1 MKKNIVILLTL
12 LFAGLVQAQKVTV
25 NQTDQKVNK
34 ITRPGAAVYLE
45 LDEKTVS
52 NLWKK
57 QFKDFGKVST
67 SGGDYYI
74 EAATVPG
81 INSIVRT
88 ISRVEKSGKGTMVWM
103 AVDMGDEWAQSGGA
117 GWGAIEKILH
127 NFGVTAY
134 KEDIMEQIA
143 DAEKALGKT
152 VKDQEKTI
160 KDGENLQSD
169 FEDNAEE
176 KIRLENALKDNAA
189 KKQQLTQDIEQ
200 NKKDKERMAGEVDKM
215 KKAVDVVKQKLNQ
228 VQ

>member
-1 MKKNIVILLTL
+1 MKRNIAIV
-12 LFAGLVQAQKVTV
+12 LFFMFAVMANAQKVTV

-45 LDEKTVS
+45 LDEKLVS

-57 QFKDFGKVST
+57 QFKDYGKVST

-81 INSIVRT
+81 ISSIVRT

-103 AVDMGDEWAQSGGA
+103 AVDMGDEWAQSGGK
-117 GWGAIEKILH
+117 GWAAIEKILH

-143 DAEKALGKT
+143 DAEKALEKT
-152 VKDQEKTI
+152 VKQQEKTI
-160 KDGENLQSD
+160 KEGDNLQSD
-169 FEDNAEE
+169 YEDNAEE

-189 KKQQLTQDIEQ
+189 QKVQLQQSIEQ
-200 NKKDKERMAGEVDKM
+200 NKKDKERMVGEVDKM
-215 KKAVDVVKQKLNQ
+215 KKAVDVVKQKLSQ

>member
-1 MKKNIVILLTL
+1 MKKNIIILLAL
-12 LFAGLVQAQKVTV
+12 LFAGIVQAQKVTV

-34 ITRPGAAVYLE
+34 ITRPGAAIYLE

-57 QFKDFGKVST
+57 QFKDYGKVST
-67 SGGDYYI
+67 SGGDYFI

-103 AVDMGDEWAQSGGA
+103 AVDMGDEWAQSGGR
-117 GWGAIEKILH
+117 GWSAIEKILH
-127 NFGVTAY
+127 SFGVTAY

-143 DAEKALGKT
+143 DAEKALDKT
-152 VKDQEKTI
+152 VKVQEKTM
-160 KDGENLQSD
+160 KEGDNLQSD

-189 KKQQLTQDIEQ
+189 KKQQLIQDIEQ
-200 NKKDKERMAGEVDKM
+200 NKKDQERMVGEVDKM

>member
-1 MKKNIVILLTL
+1 MKKNIIILLAL
-12 LFAGLVQAQKVTV
+12 LFAGIVQAQKVTV

-34 ITRPGAAVYLE
+34 ITRPGAAIYLE

-57 QFKDFGKVST
+57 QFKDYGKVST
-67 SGGDYYI
+67 SGGDYFI
-74 EAATVPG
+74 EAGTIPG

-103 AVDMGDEWAQSGGA
+103 AVDLGDEWAQSGGR
-117 GWGAIEKILH
+117 GWAAIEKALH
-127 NFGVTAY
+127 SFGVTAY

-143 DAEKALGKT
+143 DAEKALDKT
-152 VKDQEKTI
+152 VKVQEKTM
-160 KDGENLQSD
+160 KEGDNLQSD

-200 NKKDKERMAGEVDKM
+200 NKKDQERMVGEVDKM